1 MRGKVRQSKG
11 ATTSTATARGPR
23 RTAPEDAQGQ
33 AMDRLEVMIARL
45 VTQRAALDAAA
56 RLVAQLDGPV
66 LEIGLGKGR
75 TYSHLR
81 SLFPE
86 REIYAFD
93 RDLHALPDATPPEG
107 FLLLGDFRDTLTA
120 MAEELHRPA
129 AFAHADI
136 GSEDRDQDAALARA
150 IAGPIVALM
159 AAGGL
164 VLGDR
169 ALSHPRLREID
180 TPKVE
185 LPPGIA
191 PWRYFTYRVAEA

>member
-1 MRGKVRQSKG
+1 
-11 ATTSTATARGPR
+11 
-23 RTAPEDAQGQ
+23 
-33 AMDRLEVMIARL
+33 MDRLEVMIARL

-56 RLVAQLDGPV
+56 RQVAQLSGPV

-75 TYSHLR
+75 TYSHLH
-81 SLFPE
+81 SLFPD

-93 RDLHALPDATPPEG
+93 RELHALPDAAPPQG
-107 FLLLGDFRDTLTA
+107 YLRLGDFRDTLAA
-120 MAEELHRPA
+120 MAKGPHRPA
-129 AFAHADI
+129 ALAHADI
-136 GSEDRDQDAALARA
+136 GSEDQAKDAALARD

-169 ALSHPRLREID
+169 ALAHPRLREID
-180 TPKVE
+180 APKVE
-185 LPPGIA
+185 LPAGIA